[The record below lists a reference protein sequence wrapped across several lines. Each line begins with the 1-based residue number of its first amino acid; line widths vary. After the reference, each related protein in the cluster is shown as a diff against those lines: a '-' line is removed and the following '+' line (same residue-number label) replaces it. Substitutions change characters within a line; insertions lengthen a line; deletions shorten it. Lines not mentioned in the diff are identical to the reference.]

1 VAALRS
7 RALSLAKSCSG
18 SDRGCRAAGRGCWHG
33 ARAPAP
39 GNARRRRRRPRSSG
53 RRAPAARR
61 CRCLSPAM
69 KVMVRSGRAARLR
82 PDADPTG
89 RGRSACHVGAAC
101 GLVEV
106 RAVARGRAA
115 LPVVRTRRISLIAVD
130 ELTARRRAASQIGLP
145 RSTARTIRSRR
156 SKETGAGMTS
166 NHGRRFPRNRE
177 RLQPPGVW
185 ASDGRRRYRGQRAP
199 RPAKTTPRVLERM

>member
-1 VAALRS
+1 M
-7 RALSLAKSCSG
+7 LA
-18 SDRGCRAAGRGCWHG
+18 RGASAG
-33 ARAPAP
+33 ARKCSTSAKATPVIGPSSTSGATMPLPEP
-39 GNARRRRRRPRSSG
+39 GDEGHGPHW
-53 RRAPAARR
+53 
-61 CRCLSPAM
+61 
-69 KVMVRSGRAARLR
+69 RAARLQ
-82 PDADPTG
+82 PDPDPTG
-89 RGRSACHVGAAC
+89 RGRSACHVGGGR